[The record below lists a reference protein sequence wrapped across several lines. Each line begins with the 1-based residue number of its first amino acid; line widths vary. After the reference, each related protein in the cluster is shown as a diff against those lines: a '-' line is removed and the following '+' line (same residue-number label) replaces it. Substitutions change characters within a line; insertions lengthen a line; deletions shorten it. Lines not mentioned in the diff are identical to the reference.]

1 MDRETF
7 EGVAEEV
14 APPSSS
20 EADTA
25 FPTKRAFRFYL
36 FRSSPLRGTKGL
48 FKVNLGWYV
57 AEILVVFVGITL
69 SFFFDEWRK
78 DRRDEKRKTE
88 LIESLYKDVSVKIT
102 EMRTDSQDVE
112 FLLEGL
118 GHVIKSSETGVIT
131 AKERDLIFL
140 ISNLPPAYFDWNTPT
155 YDYAA
160 STEDWFLLPD
170 SLQRVL
176 HHFYYNSLNFCRETY
191 ATKQIATTDLVNRM
205 TATLRPLPLRLPGD
219 KPFSYQYAYLPDSLS
234 INKAFSLGTE
244 LNASLIGLHNQLLYC
259 KLSLSNALVEGK
271 DLLLVLN
278 MNLAKK

>member
-7 EGVAEEV
+7 DGVAEEIT
-14 APPSSS
+14 PPSGS
-20 EADTA
+20 EADGS

-36 FRSSPLRGTKGL
+36 FRYSPLKGTKGL
-48 FKVNLGWYV
+48 FKINLGWYV

-88 LIESLYKDVSVKIT
+88 LIESLYKDVSVKIA
-102 EMRTDSQDVE
+102 EMRSDSQDVE

-118 GHVIKSSETGVIT
+118 GQVVKSSEAGGIT
-131 AKERDLIFL
+131 AKERDFIFL

-191 ATKQIATTDLVNRM
+191 ATKQNATTDLVNRL
-205 TATLRPLPLRLPGD
+205 TATLRPLPLRLPGNE
-219 KPFSYQYAYLPDSLS
+219 PFSYRYNYLPDSIS
-234 INKAFSLGTE
+234 VNRAFSLGTE
-244 LNASLIGLHNQLLYC
+244 LNASLVNLHNQLLYC
-259 KLSLSNALVEGK
+259 KLSLSNALGK
-271 DLLLVLN
+271 GNSLLLVLDA
-278 MNLAKK
+278 NLAKK